1 VLGATERITVGT
13 TISIPSAQHP
23 VTLSEQ
29 TALFDHLSAG
39 RFQLGVGRGGP
50 WMDLELFQTGLDR
63 YDRALAESLD
73 LLQAWLT
80 GARVQ
85 ADGELFRFREV
96 AVVPRPVTRPHPPI
110 LVACTS
116 ETTLDLAAARGLP
129 VLIGMHIG
137 DDEKRR
143 LVQRWAAVAERN
155 GHDPTAAPKAAIT
168 GVPIAVSHGELRRT
182 SPTST
187 VATTQAR

>member
-1 VLGATERITVGT
+1 MLGATERITVGT
-13 TISIPSAQHP
+13 TISIPSAQ
-23 VTLSEQ
+23 
-29 TALFDHLSAG
+29 
-39 RFQLGVGRGGP
+39 
-50 WMDLELFQTGLDR
+50 
-63 YDRALAESLD
+63 
-73 LLQAWLT
+73 LT
-80 GARVQ
+80 GGRTARS
-85 ADGELFRFREV
+85 
-96 AVVPRPVTRPHPPI
+96 VTRPHPPI
-110 LVACTS
+110 LVAFTS

-143 LVQRWAAVAERN
+143 LVQRWVAVAERN

-168 GVPIAVSHGELRRT
+168 GVPIAVSYGELRRT